1 MKKII
6 AGVCLSIASSTAF
19 TATEATTAEDVMA
32 CMSQVIPDD
41 VVIAQT
47 LRFETT
53 RAGEDSASKLL
64 ANLFLRVER
73 PADDET
79 RSQAVMH
86 VGAPEYLAGAAY
98 LLRESDGM
106 NGEDGMYVYL
116 PSIDRVRQVAGGFGE
131 SALMDTKFSYND
143 FRHWQGL
150 FGNAK
155 VDFVGTVERQGRATH
170 LLEVHADKPQQVTH
184 DRIRVGVDAQH
195 CLVVE
200 AEFFNGGRLSKHLT
214 VEPQHLRQFG
224 HFWYPM
230 QLTMKGFV
238 NVGQTV
244 LMVERVRA
252 VSTPR
257 DGLFDPA
264 LFYRVD

>member
-6 AGVCLSIASSTAF
+6 AGACLSIASTTAF
-19 TATEATTAEDVMA
+19 AAADATTADEVLA

-47 LRFETT
+47 LRFETM
-53 RAGEDSASKLL
+53 RAGEDSASELL
-64 ANLFLRVER
+64 AQLFLRVAR
-73 PADDET
+73 PAGGEA

-86 VGAPEYLAGAAY
+86 VGEPDYLAGAAY
-98 LLRESDGM
+98 LLRESDSA

-116 PSIDRVRQVAGGFGE
+116 PSIDRVRQITGGFGE

-150 FGNAK
+150 FGNAE
-155 VDFVGTVERQGRATH
+155 VEFAGTVERQGRATH
-170 LLEVHADKPQQVTH
+170 MLEVDADKPQTATH
-184 DRIRVGVDAQH
+184 DHIKVAVDAQH

-200 AEFFNGGRLSKHLT
+200 AEFFNGERLSKKLT
-214 VEPQHLRQFG
+214 VEPGHLRQFG

-230 QLTMKGFV
+230 RLTMQDFV
-238 NVGQTV
+238 NTGQTV

-252 VSTPR
+252 VPTPR

-264 LFYRVD
+264 LFYRAQ